1 METRKLFAL
10 LVIAAS
16 LALSGCPVVL
26 VGAGVAGGYAIS
38 KDSVKN
44 NYDLSKDR
52 VYGSG
57 LAVLKEM
64 GQVTSED
71 KKNGVLEGKIKEIDV
86 TITIKPL
93 TKKTVALEVK
103 ARNQIKMPS
112 VDVAQEVY
120 NKIDERLKKPWPF

>member
-16 LALSGCPVVL
+16 FALSGCPVVL

-44 NYDLSKDR
+44 NYDLPKNR

-71 KKNGVLEGKIKEIDV
+71 KKNGVLEGKIKETDV
-86 TITIKPL
+86 TVTVKPL
-93 TKKTVALEVK
+93 TRKTVELKVK
-103 ARNQIKMPS
+103 ARNQIKMPA
-112 VDVAQEVY
+112 VEVAQEVY